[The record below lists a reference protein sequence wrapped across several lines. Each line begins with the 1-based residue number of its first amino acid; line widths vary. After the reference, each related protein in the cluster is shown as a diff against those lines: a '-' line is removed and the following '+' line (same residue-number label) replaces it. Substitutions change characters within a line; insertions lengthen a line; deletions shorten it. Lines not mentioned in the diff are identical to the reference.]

1 MLTRNNYKK
10 KKTKKTKR
18 MTKRKRVTRRGGNSS
33 RSNKQI
39 LVLNE
44 NPLKN
49 VLSLE
54 EELNKRI
61 IATPIKTPQSIR
73 GKEREIER
81 KESLKRRIPFKKE
94 IEKRKGKKLTV
105 FPWGMVK

>member
-1 MLTRNNYKK
+1 MR
-10 KKTKKTKR
+10 R
-18 MTKRKRVTRRGGNSS
+18 MTKRKRVTRRGGNSN

-39 LVLNE
+39 L
-44 NPLKN
+44 
-49 VLSLE
+49 LSLE

-61 IATPIKTPQSIR
+61 IDTPIKTPQSIR

-81 KESLKRRIPFKKE
+81 RESLKRRIPFKKE
-94 IEKRKGKKLTV
+94 IEKRKGKKPTV

>member
-1 MLTRNNYKK
+1 MLTRNKK
-10 KKTKKTKR
+10 RKMKK

-39 LVLNE
+39 LV
-44 NPLKN
+44 
-49 VLSLE
+49 LE

-81 KESLKRRIPFKKE
+81 RESLKRRIPFKKE
-94 IEKRKGKKLTV
+94 IEKRKGKKPTV